1 MKTPLSVD
9 ATLMTLKT
17 NHCECII
24 LSNKIWI
31 LQIFFDGLHQ
41 YFQSRNTETTND
53 QNENIKQYLIKFSI
67 L

>member
-1 MKTPLSVD
+1 MKTLLRVD

-41 YFQSRNTETTND
+41 YFQSRKHIPFFIW
-53 QNENIKQYLIKFSI
+53 NIVLAV